1 MAAVGAR
8 QLIHLVGVSPPVN
21 VQKALLNQA
30 VVPDRVE
37 LGCQEDS
44 QQAADVHVRD
54 LEGLGEGHH
63 SRPSGWK
70 LRRRASLTEQA
81 SDDMQRQLRFR
92 ALPSVLH
99 GLPPCFASLVR

>member
-63 SRPSGWK
+63 SLTSW
-70 LRRRASLTEQA
+70 LEAS
-81 SDDMQRQLRFR
+81 
-92 ALPSVLH
+92 PK
-99 GLPPCFASLVR
+99 GLFDGTGLG

>member
-8 QLIHLVGVSPPVN
+8 QLINLVGVSPPVN
-21 VQKALLNQA
+21 IQKALLNQA

-54 LEGLGEGHH
+54 LEGLGKGHH
-63 SRPSGWK
+63 LAVPGGSAGSRTKYGEFLTE
-70 LRRRASLTEQA
+70 LRRGEVGEGVTQSARE
-81 SDDMQRQLRFR
+81 
-92 ALPSVLH
+92 
-99 GLPPCFASLVR
+99 G

>member
-63 SRPSGWK
+63 FSTLW
-70 LRRRASLTEQA
+70 LEAS
-81 SDDMQRQLRFR
+81 
-92 ALPSVLH
+92 PK
-99 GLPPCFASLVR
+99 GLFDGTGLG